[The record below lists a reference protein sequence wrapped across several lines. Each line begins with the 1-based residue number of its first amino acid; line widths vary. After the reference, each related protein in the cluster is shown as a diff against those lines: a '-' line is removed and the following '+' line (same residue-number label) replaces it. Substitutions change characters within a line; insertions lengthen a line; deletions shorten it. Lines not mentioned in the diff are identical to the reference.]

1 MRGDE
6 EESRERLV
14 DDDDSDGGGDDR
26 TAIDDDAERQKRRQ
40 DKVQEREEHVLQVA
54 QLRKE
59 GMQVLRAAGMQQQK
73 TEGVGDCWLIAL
85 LAGHEID
92 AGIID
97 DFSPE
102 QRKTLL
108 TPWRLKL
115 FDIAPHID
123 TKCFMISGEELGIEY
138 FKKIAMY
145 FSVPSHVIQACEVTN
160 DWTKTHRLISRA
172 LTPWK
177 KPKHFGKFQEP
188 VHVCMGLILQKN
200 IMEIDLPSISR
211 SGTGMLRATFACY
224 AAQPR
229 PHSC

>member
-6 EESRERLV
+6 RESRERLV
-14 DDDDSDGGGDDR
+14 EEDDSDGGGDDL
-26 TAIDDDAERQKRRQ
+26 TAIDDDAERQKWRQ

-59 GMQVLRAAGMQQQK
+59 GMQLLRAAGMRQPV

-85 LAGHEID
+85 LAGHELD
-92 AGIID
+92 AGIIG

-115 FDIAPHID
+115 IDIAPHID
-123 TKCFMISGEELGIEY
+123 TKCFILSGEQLGIEY
-138 FKKIAMY
+138 LKKIAMY
-145 FSVPSHVIQACEVTN
+145 FGVPSEVIRACEVAN
-160 DWTKTHRLISRA
+160 DWTKTRALISRA
-172 LTPWK
+172 LSPWK
-177 KPKHFGKFQEP
+177 KPKYFGKYQEP

-200 IMEIDLPSISR
+200 ILEIELPSITR
-211 SGTGMLRATFACY
+211 SGTGMLRATLACY
-224 AAQPR
+224 AAQPC